1 MTFPHDKLIQS
12 SILRVTLLLQLPLR
26 LLHMAPFLYVF
37 SSFIFVEFI
46 SFGSGFFFQCLYRI
60 LHSLYFCILSQLRNV
75 KSSKSDSCALSY
87 KVAMIFNLFHR
98 SVHIHCTRKRN
109 SRLIRKICTANIQYR
124 CVIVFLINQVFFF
137 NKKAFTFQVIKL
149 YATNIE
155 YYCNDILN
163 LSSATRDNDMS
174 IICIFI
180 VCKRFDL

>member
-124 CVIVFLINQVFFF
+124 CVIVFLINQVFFSI
-137 NKKAFTFQVIKL
+137 KKRLHFKLLNCMLRISNITVTIFSICQVRLVIM
-149 YATNIE
+149 T
-155 YYCNDILN
+155 C
-163 LSSATRDNDMS
+163 R
-174 IICIFI
+174 
-180 VCKRFDL
+180 

>member
-60 LHSLYFCILSQLRNV
+60 LHSLYFCVLSQLRNV
-75 KSSKSDSCALSY
+75 KSLKSDSCALSY
-87 KVAMIFNLFHR
+87 NVAMIFNLFHR

-109 SRLIRKICTANIQYR
+109 SRLIRKICTENIQYR
-124 CVIVFLINQVFFF
+124 CVIVFLIDQVFFF
-137 NKKAFTFQVIKL
+137 Q
-149 YATNIE
+149 
-155 YYCNDILN
+155 
-163 LSSATRDNDMS
+163 
-174 IICIFI
+174 
-180 VCKRFDL
+180 